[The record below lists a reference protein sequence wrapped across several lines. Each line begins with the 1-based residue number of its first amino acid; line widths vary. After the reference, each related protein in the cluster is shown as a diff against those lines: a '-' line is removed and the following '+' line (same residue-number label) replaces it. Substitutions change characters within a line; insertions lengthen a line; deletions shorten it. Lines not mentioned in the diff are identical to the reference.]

1 MAAIAE
7 QAYVLHSIAWRETSL
22 VLELFTRDHG
32 RVAVMAKGA
41 RRPRSTL
48 RAVLL
53 QFQPIELAF
62 SGRNELKT
70 LVRAEW
76 RGGVPLPQGDSL
88 LIAFYLNELLVRLL
102 PREDPHPRLFDGYEA
117 TLKALG
123 EVAEGVSRDRAP
135 GDRMPTDRLA
145 EKRVAEDR
153 VAEEGVAEEGVDEDR
168 VAEDRVAE
176 DRIAEDRVAARER
189 ILRRFEWLLLQEIG
203 YAPDL
208 ARDRDGLP
216 IDEAGYY
223 RIVGGQWLAVEE
235 PPPQASRADVYT
247 GSALRGMASGRYDGP
262 GVLGQAKRLSRQ
274 VLAEHLDGATLY
286 TRRILIDLHRM
297 E

>member
-1 MAAIAE
+1 MAAITE
-7 QAYVLHSIAWRETSL
+7 QAYVLHSVAWRETSL
-22 VLELFTRDHG
+22 VLEVFTRDHG

-76 RGGVPLPQGDSL
+76 RGGVPLPQGDAL

-123 EVAEGVSRDRAP
+123 DVAAGAGSVASAAAPGAVSGGVSGGVSGVDP
-135 GDRMPTDRLA
+135 GAVSVDAADQ
-145 EKRVAEDR
+145 RVAE
-153 VAEEGVAEEGVDEDR
+153 
-168 VAEDRVAE
+168 
-176 DRIAEDRVAARER
+176 RER

-208 ARDRDGLP
+208 VRDRDGLP
-216 IDEAGYY
+216 IDEAGFY
-223 RIVGGQWLAVEE
+223 RNVGGQWLAVEE
-235 PPPQASRADVYT
+235 PPAQASRADVYT
-247 GSALRGMASGRYDGP
+247 GTALREIASGRYDGP